1 MVKQLKQPYAA
12 ANPSATTDV
21 VATSRKHAAKS
32 AESPAHC
39 SPALGSSRG
48 VGIRKKCY
56 VIFEGTASQSLR
68 AAFAKRLDW
77 RDGTTAHDDAA
88 SDEARE
94 SAPPPRQPATTGWQR
109 AAQNVRCHEALQRAS
124 GRGGVS
130 FCWRHMP
137 PKHPDTSS
145 VVVNR
150 WHGSETL
157 TEKDRMLRALLSY
170 YEARGVDPFGQADA
184 ALLPLSFELPS
195 LFREARPLA
204 SLPAWAPFAA
214 AHAAAAAAREPR
226 VPTSWCARNLWLL
239 KPARGS
245 GGEGI
250 WIGSSLCE
258 AEALLRASSQRSVT
272 AWVAQKYI
280 EAPLLF
286 EQRKFDVRMWAAI
299 ASDASPL
306 GLACWAYREGY
317 LRTSS
322 APYSTEAATSDA
334 EAQRVHLTNHCLQR
348 QHESLGEHEEG
359 NTASLAALQRDAPH
373 LRLREEVLPQ
383 MFATMADATLA
394 ARGALLSG
402 LAAAG
407 RGGRGAAQGGAR
419 RGGALRLRLHDHCGG
434 AARAHRDQRQ
444 PYALSQQRLARAAA
458 PAARARLPTPRARR
472 EVAARRAAAAA
483 AAARWRRGR
492 AVRRGLALLAACRRR
507 HGRGR
512 PPSLPHADHRVG
524 RVRTGT
530 AVCLTGRGG
539 RRCGGWA
546 NRPRGGQCR
555 DRAWVRVRDWW
566 CRGGG
571 GGCRSGGGRT
581 VNAGH
586 ATRPRGAWLAA
597 SAAGLN

>member
-1 MVKQLKQPYAA
+1 
-12 ANPSATTDV
+12 
-21 VATSRKHAAKS
+21 
-32 AESPAHC
+32 
-39 SPALGSSRG
+39 
-48 VGIRKKCY
+48 
-56 VIFEGTASQSLR
+56 
-68 AAFAKRLDW
+68 
-77 RDGTTAHDDAA
+77 
-88 SDEARE
+88 
-94 SAPPPRQPATTGWQR
+94 
-109 AAQNVRCHEALQRAS
+109 
-124 GRGGVS
+124 
-130 FCWRHMP
+130 MP

-407 RGGRGAAQGGAR
+407 RGGEAR
-419 RGGALRLRLHDHCGG
+419 RRAGLGVVALFGYDFMITAEGRPVLIEIN
-434 AARAHRDQRQ
+434 AN
-444 PYALSQQRLARAAA
+444 PMLSANNGWHAQLLQRLAHDYLRLALDERWLPAAPPPPPPPLDGVEVEQFDEGWLCLLHAAA
-458 PAARARLPTPRARR
+458 GTGVGAPPRFRTQTTASGVCVRAPQSASPA
-472 EVAARRAAAAA
+472 VAAE
-483 AAARWRRGR
+483 G
-492 AVRRGLALLAACRRR
+492 
-507 HGRGR
+507 
-512 PPSLPHADHRVG
+512 
-524 RVRTGT
+524 
-530 AVCLTGRGG
+530 
-539 RRCGGWA
+539 
-546 NRPRGGQCR
+546 
-555 DRAWVRVRDWW
+555 
-566 CRGGG
+566 
-571 GGCRSGGGRT
+571 
-581 VNAGH
+581 
-586 ATRPRGAWLAA
+586 
-597 SAAGLN
+597 AAGGPTAPEGGSAETERGSGLEIGGAVEAEAGAGLGEDAR